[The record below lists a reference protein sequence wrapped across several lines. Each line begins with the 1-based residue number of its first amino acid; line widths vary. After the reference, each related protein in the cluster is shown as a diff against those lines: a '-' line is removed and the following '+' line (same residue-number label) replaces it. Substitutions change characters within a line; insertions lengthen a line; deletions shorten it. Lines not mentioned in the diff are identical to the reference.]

1 MMKKIYLLI
10 SLMSVLVLLNTS
22 CNDFLDENP
31 DNRTEL
37 DTEDKIKKLLVS
49 AYPDGSV
56 LTITELMTD
65 NVDKNSA
72 NLSFERFH
80 EQVFNW
86 ADITE
91 RGGND
96 GVYAVWNFYYSA
108 IASSN
113 HALEMIEEW
122 GNPESMQAAKGE
134 ALITRAYNHFVLV
147 NTFSMHY
154 GKTSSTDLGIPYIEK
169 PEKTVKPHY
178 ERGTVEEVYK
188 KIERDLLEALP
199 LIDDNLYVIPKFH
212 FTKRAAYAFAARFYL
227 YYEQF
232 DKTIEYA
239 SRVLGD
245 DPGSILRDWTYQNTL
260 DLNGNT
266 QPDVYASVTNGANL
280 LISAPVSN
288 FGPVHGPFGECTKY
302 THFDLI
308 SQKETMESFGP
319 WGGIQ
324 NLNIRTWS
332 NNSIYKVI
340 FRKIGYYFEETNP
353 VAQTGNRRMMHVL
366 FTTDETLLMRAEAY
380 ALTKQYDKAIADMT
394 TLMKGFSKVTPP
406 TLQEVNDFYTVI
418 PYYSPH
424 MPTVK
429 KELNPDFEIDKNGE
443 QENILQY
450 ILHVRRIITLHEG
463 LRWNDIKRYGMTIY
477 RREVTGEPAVR
488 EILDTMSKGDKR
500 QAIQLP
506 QEVTLS
512 GLEKNPR

>member
-10 SLMSVLVLLNTS
+10 SLMSVLALFNTS

-31 DNRTEL
+31 DNRAEL

-72 NLSFERFH
+72 NLGYERFH

-86 ADITE
+86 EDITE
-91 RGGND
+91 RGLND
-96 GVYAVWNFYYSA
+96 GVYQVWNSFYSA

-122 GNPESMQAAKGE
+122 GNPESMQSARGE

-147 NTFSMHY
+147 NTFCMHY
-154 GKTSSTDLGIPYIEK
+154 GKNSGSDLGIPYIEK

-178 ERGTVEEVYK
+178 ERGTVAEVYE

-227 YYEQF
+227 YYEKF
-232 DKTIEYA
+232 DKAIEYS

-245 DPGSILRDWTYQNTL
+245 DPGSILRDWAYQNTL
-260 DLNGNT
+260 DLNANT

-280 LISAPVSN
+280 LISAPSSSWATA
-288 FGPVHGPFGECTKY
+288 HGPFASCRKF
-302 THFDLI
+302 THFNLI
-308 SQKETMESFGP
+308 SQKETMQSIGP

-324 NLNIRTWS
+324 NLHIRTWS

-353 VAQTGNRRMMHVL
+353 VAQTGIPRIMHVI
-366 FTTDETLLMRAEAY
+366 FTTDETLLTRAEAY
-380 ALTKQYDKAIADMT
+380 ALTKQYDKAIEDMT

-406 TLQEVNDFYTVI
+406 TRDQVNNFYSSVEYYT
-418 PYYSPH
+418 PYL
-424 MPTVK
+424 PTIK
-429 KELNPDFEIDKNGE
+429 KELNPDFTIEKGGE

-463 LRWNDIKRYGMTIY
+463 LRWNDIKRYGITIY
-477 RREVTGEPAVR
+477 RREVTGEPAVKNV
-488 EILDTMSKGDKR
+488 LDTMNKGDKR